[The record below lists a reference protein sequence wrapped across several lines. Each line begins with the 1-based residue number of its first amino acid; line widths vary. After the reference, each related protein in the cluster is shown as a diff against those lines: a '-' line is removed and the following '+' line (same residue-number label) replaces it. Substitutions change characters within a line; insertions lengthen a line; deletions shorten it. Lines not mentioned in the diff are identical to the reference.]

1 MKKYFIIL
9 SISLSV
15 LLSQSEQPYPPINLI
30 TIPTAGTM
38 PRGFFS
44 FENTFMK
51 EGSIL
56 PKFSIGITDNFMLGI
71 SFGISNFIGDGNMKK
86 DRSYPE
92 VQVKYRIFDE
102 TDKMP
107 AILMGID
114 TQGRGKF
121 LDEYTSVS
129 LNRYEQKSYGIYF
142 VMSRNWNVFG
152 NLGFHFGLNKNLAD
166 SNDNDDDINIFLGF
180 DKEIN
185 KSFAIYG
192 EYNFSRDDDEYNDGL
207 EDIIYREGNG
217 YLNAGLRW
225 SVTNNL
231 MLEVNANDISKNNKN
246 SNSINR
252 ELKVI
257 YFEQF

>member
-1 MKKYFIIL
+1 MKKYFTIL
-9 SISLSV
+9 FISFSI

-30 TIPTAGTM
+30 SIPTAGTM

-71 SFGISNFIGDGNMKK
+71 SFGVSNFIGDGNMKK
-86 DRSYPE
+86 NRSYPE

-102 TDKMP
+102 TDRMP
-107 AILMGID
+107 AILIGID
-114 TQGRGKF
+114 TQGKGRF
-121 LDEYTSVS
+121 LDKYSSIS

-142 VMSRNWNVFG
+142 VISRNWNALG
-152 NLGFHFGLNKNLAD
+152 NFGFHFGLNKNLTE
-166 SNDNDDDINIFLGF
+166 SNDKDDDINIFLGF
-180 DKEIN
+180 DKELN
-185 KSFAIYG
+185 KSFSIYA
-192 EYNFSRDDDEYNDGL
+192 EYNFARDDDQYNDDL
-207 EDIIYREGNG
+207 DEIIYREGNG

-225 SVTNNL
+225 SATNNI

-246 SNSINR
+246 SDSINR
-252 ELKVI
+252 ELKII

>member
-1 MKKYFIIL
+1 MKKCFTILFVSL
-9 SISLSV
+9 SI

-56 PKFSIGITDNFMLGI
+56 PQFSIGITDNFMLGI

-86 DRSYPE
+86 NRSYPE
-92 VQVKYRIFDE
+92 AQIKYRIFDE
-102 TDKMP
+102 TEKMP
-107 AILMGID
+107 AMVIGID

-121 LDEYTSVS
+121 LNKYS
-129 LNRYEQKSYGIYF
+129 LDRYEQKSHGLYF
-142 VMSRNWNVFG
+142 VISRNWKALG
-152 NLGFHFGLNKNLAD
+152 NFGFHFGLNKNLTE
-166 SNDNDDDINIFLGF
+166 SNDKDDDINIFLGF
-180 DKEIN
+180 DKELN
-185 KSFAIYG
+185 KSFSIYG
-192 EYNFSRDDDEYNDGL
+192 EYNFARDDDQFNDGL
-207 EDIIYREGNG
+207 EDIIYRGGNG
-217 YLNAGLRW
+217 YFNAGLRW
-225 SVTNNL
+225 SATNNI

-246 SNSINR
+246 SDAINR

>member
-1 MKKYFIIL
+1 M
-9 SISLSV
+9 
-15 LLSQSEQPYPPINLI
+15 LSQSEQPYPPINLI

-56 PKFSIGITDNFMLGI
+56 PQFSIGITDNFMLGI

-86 DRSYPE
+86 NRSYPE
-92 VQVKYRIFDE
+92 AQIKYRIFDE
-102 TDKMP
+102 TEKMP
-107 AILMGID
+107 AMVIGID

-121 LDEYTSVS
+121 LNKYS
-129 LNRYEQKSYGIYF
+129 LDRYEQKSHGLYF
-142 VMSRNWNVFG
+142 VISRNWKALG
-152 NLGFHFGLNKNLAD
+152 NFGFHFGLNKNLTE
-166 SNDNDDDINIFLGF
+166 SNDKDDDINIFLGF
-180 DKEIN
+180 DKELN
-185 KSFAIYG
+185 KSFSIYG
-192 EYNFSRDDDEYNDGL
+192 EYNFARDDDQFNDGL
-207 EDIIYREGNG
+207 GDIIYRGGNG
-217 YLNAGLRW
+217 YFNAGLRW
-225 SVTNNL
+225 SATNNI

-246 SNSINR
+246 SDAINR

>member
-1 MKKYFIIL
+1 MKKYFTIL
-9 SISLSV
+9 FISFSI

-30 TIPTAGTM
+30 SIPTAGTM

-51 EGSIL
+51 EGGIL

-71 SFGISNFIGDGNMKK
+71 SFGVSNFIGDGNMKK
-86 DRSYPE
+86 NRSYPE

-102 TDKMP
+102 TEKIP
-107 AILMGID
+107 AILIGID

-121 LDEYTSVS
+121 LDKYSSIS
-129 LNRYEQKSYGIYF
+129 LNRYEQKSYGLYF
-142 VMSRNWNVFG
+142 VISRNWNALG
-152 NLGFHFGLNKNLAD
+152 NFGFHFGLNKNLTG
-166 SNDNDDDINIFLGF
+166 SNDKDDDINIFLGF
-180 DKEIN
+180 DKELN
-185 KSFAIYG
+185 KSFSIYA
-192 EYNFSRDDDEYNDGL
+192 EYNFARDDDQYNDDL
-207 EDIIYREGNG
+207 DEIIYRKGNG

-225 SVTNNL
+225 SATNNI

-246 SNSINR
+246 SDSINR